1 MNNIFN
7 LGKVL
12 NKEIEILKKKKKRN
26 VCRILEDNN
35 YGICLIFLSGLVL

>member
-7 LGKVL
+7 LGKAF

-26 VCRILEDNN
+26 LRRILEDKIIMA
-35 YGICLIFLSGLVL
+35 YV